1 MNNTN
6 ELSVALLMDDLEAA
20 REVSQVF
27 RLVGVIPH
35 LFQNLEDFWK
45 GVMDG
50 TCSLAVV
57 DVKSMNQGNL
67 LFKEHPLIRSGKI
80 AVAFWYTDATQA
92 LTYSTFEIPN
102 LGLIRKG
109 ISLKGQI
116 KSALR
121 NFNEQNRLRSENTA
135 LKIAAEKGERQI
147 DQLIERVETDK
158 QLYAYHEKLAEL
170 ETQIDGLKKSI
181 DFNAAVEALADS
193 WADVREFATFEL
205 SNTGQKLVSPK
216 LASRKFR
223 EIPSLWLG
231 KTCARG
237 IEFFA
242 QNMASQVV
250 LDLMG
255 GDIMALSVRGVN
267 DNPDRLV
274 FLKVK
279 NDEFMNMFAWDSL
292 ERALSGLHL
301 YFEQR
306 DRAEAVNEDGYLSP
320 WDLLGKLDDY
330 LFGLNPA
337 LAARGNANREKLA
350 LIDLDFGDLVAT
362 VRRYKTVRFQW
373 PSFYR
378 DFFAKLKQTKVN
390 NFTLTA
396 MGVSHMGLLV
406 DHDGLDATL
415 KTIQAYSNRFP
426 YWKYFENVDLVL
438 GQSLKPRV
446 KMVPLSS
453 LGYLN
458 QIDQARLET
467 AVLEKAAKAEQ
478 VVTGNDNELV
488 IAAESR
494 PWRQA
499 PAQDM

>member
-35 LFQNLEDFWK
+35 LFQSLEEFWK

-67 LFKEHPLIRSGKI
+67 LFKDHPMVRSGKI
-80 AVAFWYTDATQA
+80 AVSFWYTESTQA
-92 LTYSTFEIPN
+92 LTYSTFDIPN

-109 ISLKGQI
+109 VSLKGQI

-121 NFNEQNRLRSENTA
+121 IFNEQNKLRTENRA
-135 LKIAAEKGERQI
+135 LKIDSEKFDRQI
-147 DQLIERVETDK
+147 DQLIERVEHDK
-158 QLYAYHEKLAEL
+158 QVAAYQEKLLSL
-170 ETQIDGLKKSI
+170 EERIDTLKKSV
-181 DFNAAVEALADS
+181 DFNTAIEALADE
-193 WADVREFATFEL
+193 WDDVGEFATFEL
-205 SNTGQKLVSPK
+205 SSTGQKLVSPK
-216 LASRKFR
+216 LGGRKFR

-242 QNMASQVV
+242 QNMASQVT

-255 GDIMALSVRGVN
+255 GDIMALAVRGIYE
-267 DNPDRLV
+267 NPDRLV
-274 FLKVK
+274 FFKVK
-279 NDEFMNMFAWDSL
+279 NDEFMNMFAWDAL

-306 DRAEAVNEDGYLSP
+306 DRGESLREDGVISP

-330 LFGLNPA
+330 LFGVNPA
-337 LAARGNANREKLA
+337 QAARGNGNKEKLA
-350 LIDLDFGDLVAT
+350 LIDLDFSDLVET

-373 PSFYR
+373 PNFYR
-378 DFFAKLKQTKVN
+378 DFFAKLKQTKLN
-390 NFTLTA
+390 NFTVTA
-396 MGVSHMGLLV
+396 MGVSHVGLLV
-406 DHDGLDATL
+406 DHEGLDATL
-415 KTIQAYSNRFP
+415 KTIQAFSGRFP
-426 YWKYFENVDLVL
+426 YWKYFEDVDLVL

-458 QIDQARLET
+458 QIDQARLDT
-467 AVLEKAAKAEQ
+467 GILENAARTNAKPEVDNTI
-478 VVTGNDNELV
+478 VVP
-488 IAAESR
+488 AQSR
-494 PWRQA
+494 PWRSA
-499 PAQDM
+499 PHQDM

>member
-35 LFQNLEDFWK
+35 LFQSLEEFWK

-50 TCSLAVV
+50 TSSLAVV
-57 DVKSMNQGNL
+57 DVKAMNQGNL
-67 LFKEHPLIRSGKI
+67 LFKDHPMVRSGKI
-80 AVAFWYTDATQA
+80 SAAFWYTESTQA
-92 LTYSTFEIPN
+92 LTYSTFDIPN

-109 ISLKGQI
+109 VSLKGQI
-116 KSALR
+116 KTVLR
-121 NFNEQNRLRSENTA
+121 IFNEQNKLRTENKN
-135 LKIAAEKGERQI
+135 LKIESERFDRQV
-147 DQLIERVETDK
+147 DQLIERVEQDK
-158 QLYAYHEKLAEL
+158 QINAYHEKLIKL
-170 ETQIDGLKKSI
+170 EEQIDSLKKSV
-181 DFNAAVEALADS
+181 DFNSAVEALADS
-193 WADVREFATFEL
+193 WEDVKEFATFEL
-205 SNTGQKLVSPK
+205 SSTGQKLVSPK
-216 LASRKFR
+216 LGGRKFR

-242 QNMASQVV
+242 QNMASQVT

-255 GDIMALSVRGVN
+255 GDIMALSVRGVSE
-267 DNPDRLV
+267 NPDRLV
-274 FLKVK
+274 FFKVK

-306 DRAEAVNEDGYLSP
+306 DRGESLREDGVISP

-330 LFGLNPA
+330 LFGVNPA
-337 LAARGNANREKLA
+337 EAARGNNNKEKLA
-350 LIDLDFGDLVAT
+350 LIDLDFGDLVQT
-362 VRRYKTVRFQW
+362 IRRYKTVRFQW
-373 PSFYR
+373 PNFYR

-390 NFTLTA
+390 DFTVTA
-396 MGVSHMGLLV
+396 MGVSHIGLLV

-415 KTIQAYSNRFP
+415 KTLQAFAGRFP

-453 LGYLN
+453 IGYLN
-458 QIDQARLET
+458 QIDQSRLET
-467 AVLEKAAKAEQ
+467 SILENAARKQQQ
-478 VVTGNDNELV
+478 VEVKENEVV
-488 IAAESR
+488 IPAKSR
-494 PWRQA
+494 PWRSA
-499 PAQDM
+499 PSQDM

>member
-1 MNNTN
+1 MKNN

-50 TCSLAVV
+50 SCSLAVV

-67 LFKEHPLIRSGKI
+67 LFKDHPLIRSGKI
-80 AVAFWYTDATQA
+80 AVAFWYTENTQA

-102 LGLIRKG
+102 IGLIRKG
-109 ISLKGQI
+109 VSLKGQI
-116 KSALR
+116 KAALR
-121 NFNEQNRLRSENTA
+121 IFNEQNKLRAENA
-135 LKIAAEKGERQI
+135 NLKIAAEKHERQI

-158 QLYAYHEKLAEL
+158 QLQNYQEKLMKL
-170 ETQIDGLKKSI
+170 EERIDGLKKSI
-181 DFNAAVEALADS
+181 DFNAAIETLAAD
-193 WADVREFATFEL
+193 WEDVREFATFEL
-205 SNTGQKLVSPK
+205 STSGQKLVSPK

-231 KTCARG
+231 KTCAHG

-242 QNMASQVV
+242 QNMASQVA

-255 GDIMALSVRGVN
+255 GDIMALAVRGVN

-274 FLKVK
+274 FFKVK

-306 DRAEAVNEDGYLSP
+306 DRGVAVSEENMISP

-330 LFGLNPA
+330 LFGVNPV
-337 LAARGNANREKLA
+337 LAARGNSTKEKLA

-373 PSFYR
+373 PNFYR
-378 DFFAKLKQTKVN
+378 DFFAKLKQTKIN
-390 NFTLTA
+390 NFTLTP

-406 DHDGLDATL
+406 DHEGLDATL
-415 KTIQAYSNRFP
+415 KTLQAFAGRFP
-426 YWKYFENVDLVL
+426 YWKYFEDVDLVL
-438 GQSLKPRV
+438 GQNLKPKV

-458 QIDQARLET
+458 QIDQAKLET
-467 AVLEKAAKAEQ
+467 TVLENAVRIQEAKQDA
-478 VVTGNDNELV
+478 
-488 IAAESR
+488 I
-494 PWRQA
+494 
-499 PAQDM
+499 PAQWRPAPTRDM